1 MLDRFTLVAPVEGLL
16 GNGSARDFAPSEQL
30 LRHSLGWHNVSLR
43 RAPTRL
49 DPAMAR
55 MHNALEPFRRPLLEA
70 AGEQMREHN
79 RWDLELLDWVRQRF
93 ARDLAAAQR
102 L

>member
-1 MLDRFTLVAPVEGLL
+1 MT
-16 GNGSARDFAPSEQL
+16 
-30 LRHSLGWHNVSLR
+30 
-43 RAPTRL
+43 RAPTS
-49 DPAMAR
+49 R
-55 MHNALEPFRRPLLEA
+55 MA

-93 ARDLAAAQR
+93 ARDLAAAPR